1 MRFLIGC
8 TEVCGLIRT
17 YADQLKA
24 QGHDVITISDKHAFF
39 DYKYTFSFSNISY
52 EYFESLGV
60 FKKLFLRYSEHK
72 EKKDPDYRK
81 RLILRSLMGSFD
93 VYFFI
98 WNGLINMQELFKT
111 LKKANKKIIVFFL
124 GDDVRYFPAFSQQY
138 DVSNWTFPKE
148 YTNRPLF
155 QQLMKLRTAEKYA
168 DLIYSVPDQMGL
180 AQRSYDHLW
189 IPIDITR
196 FTFKNNKRKV
206 PKVIHLPSEPYMK
219 GSDVIMRT
227 LSELKEEGLQFEME
241 FKSKI
246 PHEEVKSLLVEA
258 DILVDEIVFHGPG
271 VLAFE
276 AMASGCAVA
285 TNHYTEYSSIFN
297 PPLCSINKDNIKG
310 KLRELIDNYDLRQT
324 LIEKGIEF
332 VRTNNNP
339 SKIVNDILSNLENR
353 KQNGEYSPNFYTKHY
368 VKNTNENAIFNE
380 INKILEF
387 D

>member
-138 DVSNWTFPKE
+138 DVSNWKFPKE

-189 IPIDITR
+189 IPIDISQ

-227 LSELKEEGLQFEME
+227 LSELKEEGLHFEME

-258 DILVDEIVFHGPG
+258 DVLVDEIIFHGPG

-276 AMASGCAVA
+276 AMACGCAVA
-285 TNHYTEYSSIFN
+285 TNHLTEYSDIYN
-297 PPLCSINKDNIKG
+297 PPICSINRYNIKD
-310 KLRELIDNYDLRQT
+310 KLRELIVNYDQRQI